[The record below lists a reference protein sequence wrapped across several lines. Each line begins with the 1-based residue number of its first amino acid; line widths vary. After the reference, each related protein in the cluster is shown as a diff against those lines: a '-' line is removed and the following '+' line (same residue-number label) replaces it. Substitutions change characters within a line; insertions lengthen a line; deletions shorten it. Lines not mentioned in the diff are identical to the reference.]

1 MSPLPDPVDAAES
14 PRALAEL
21 NAWLAGR
28 SAAQR
33 IAWGL
38 ESLAGAHA
46 LTSSF
51 GAQAAVSLHLATS
64 IAPTLPVIFLDTG
77 HLFPETYAFA
87 DELTHRLRLDLR
99 IYRPE
104 PLAAARAR
112 IEKPWERG
120 REGLDAYHRTH
131 KLEPMQRALDELG
144 VRTWLAGI
152 RRSQSDT
159 RRGIDFLE
167 LRDGRWKLHP
177 LADWRDRD
185 VGRYLALHGLPY
197 HPLWERG
204 YVSIGDTHS
213 TQPWEPGMRVQDTR
227 FGGLQR
233 ECGLHFDPVEERAA

>member
-1 MSPLPDPVDAAES
+1 MNCLPDPTTAAES

-28 SAAQR
+28 TAEQR
-33 IAWGL
+33 VAWGL
-38 ESLAGAHA
+38 ETLAGNHV
-46 LTSSF
+46 LSSSF
-51 GAQAAVSLHLATS
+51 GAQAAVSLHLVTRQSPA
-64 IAPTLPVIFLDTG
+64 IPVILLDTG
-77 HLFPETYAFA
+77 HLFPETYAFV
-87 DELTHRLRLDLR
+87 DELTHRLDLDLR

-112 IEKPWERG
+112 VEQPWDRG
-120 REGLDAYHRTH
+120 VTGLDAYHRTH
-131 KLEPMQRALDELG
+131 KLEPMRRALDELG
-144 VRTWLAGI
+144 ARTWIAGL
-152 RRSQSDT
+152 RRSQADT